1 MSFDGV
7 VTKAV
12 IEELKEKIL
21 GGKIDKIYQP
31 EKDELIINIH
41 NRGKNHRLLISASS
55 NNPRIY
61 LTKNSKKNPT
71 NPPMFCM
78 LLRKYLSGGL
88 ILNIEQYGMDRI
100 VVMDISY
107 LDELGQSSE
116 IRLIVEIMG
125 KHSNIILLNKEN
137 HVILDS
143 ITRVTGEMSRIRQIL
158 PGKKYEYPPSQ
169 DKIDPLHGTKEDF
182 FQLIRNSKDSL
193 AILKFFY
200 FNYTGISPLLSREI
214 CFNADIDIDRPIGSL
229 EQLELES
236 LYSAF
241 SKILGYIKS
250 GNFCPLYITNQ
261 LDEIIAFYAL
271 DLYQYG
277 DQGKHYS
284 NSISDILDI
293 SYRRRDIYDRMSQK
307 SQSMRKSIQTK
318 LDRATNKLVKQK
330 EELIESQNRENL
342 KVYGDLISANAY
354 KIPRGIDSINLENFY
369 DENMS
374 IINVPLDIK
383 SNPIE
388 NAQKYYKRY
397 SKLKNAESLLLKQ
410 IPETKEEIS
419 YLEHVLIAIEN
430 ATEVEELD
438 EIKDELIKE
447 GYLKD
452 GSKNKKKKKQEAK
465 LSSPHHYIS
474 KDGLHLY
481 VGKNNRQNEH
491 LTLKFAHR
499 DDIWLHVQNMPGSHV
514 IIKKDNRDIP
524 HSTLEEAALL
534 AAYYSKGRNGN
545 NIAVDYTEKKNVR
558 KMRNA
563 KPGMVIYDNFKTI
576 IISPHKD
583 KVNEIKK
590 VED

>member
-12 IEELKEKIL
+12 IEELNEKIL

-100 VVMDISY
+100 VLIDISY

-158 PGKKYEYPPSQ
+158 PGTKYEYPPSQ
-169 DKIDPLHGTKEDF
+169 DKIDPLHGAKEGF
-182 FQLIRNSKDSL
+182 FQLIRDSKDNL

-241 SKILGYIKS
+241 SKILEYIKS
-250 GNFCPLYITNQ
+250 KNFNPIYITNQ

-277 DQGKHYS
+277 GQDKHYS

-293 SYRRRDIYDRMSQK
+293 SYRRRDISDRISQK

-330 EELIESQNRENL
+330 EELIESQNRKNL
-342 KVYGDLISANAY
+342 KVYADLISANAY
-354 KIPRGIDSINLENFY
+354 KIPRGIDSIALENFY
-369 DENMS
+369 DEHMS
-374 IINVPLDIK
+374 VINIPLDIK

-447 GYLKD
+447 GYIKD
-452 GSKNKKKKKQEAK
+452 GSRNKKKKKQEAK

-499 DDIWLHVQNMPGSHV
+499 DDIWLHVQNIPGSHV

-576 IISPHKD
+576 IISPYKD
-583 KVNEIKK
+583 KVNDIKK